1 MSNRFSVFNSDP
13 DEKSIDDVYSDIT
26 KKTRTTLIAWK
37 NYIEQEKLQKNKI
50 MLDWQVSL
58 TDSLEYWI
66 SLGDNISTG
75 DLILARINIGILI
88 ETWLKIFFTIYS

>member
-37 NYIEQEKLQKNKI
+37 NYIEQEKLQKIK
-50 MLDWQVSL
+50 LCS
-58 TDSLEYWI
+58 
-66 SLGDNISTG
+66 
-75 DLILARINIGILI
+75 IG
-88 ETWLKIFFTIYS
+88 KSV